1 MKDYYHYFV
10 NKGNHL
16 NKNNIL
22 KQEEYRFK
30 TFKQNITVKLFNK
43 SQRLLKRMI
52 NLLHQELFIKN
63 KIIVEYSE
71 QENTSRLKRK
81 EKVCHE
87 IKHSS

>member
-10 NKGNHL
+10 NKGNHP

-43 SQRLLKRMI
+43 
-52 NLLHQELFIKN
+52 
-63 KIIVEYSE
+63 
-71 QENTSRLKRK
+71 
-81 EKVCHE
+81 
-87 IKHSS
+87 

>member
-30 TFKQNITVKLFNK
+30 TFNQNTALQII
-43 SQRLLKRMI
+43 QQIIEAAKRMI
-52 NLLHQELFIKN
+52 NLLHQELFI
-63 KIIVEYSE
+63 
-71 QENTSRLKRK
+71 
-81 EKVCHE
+81 E
-87 IKHSS
+87 IKSC